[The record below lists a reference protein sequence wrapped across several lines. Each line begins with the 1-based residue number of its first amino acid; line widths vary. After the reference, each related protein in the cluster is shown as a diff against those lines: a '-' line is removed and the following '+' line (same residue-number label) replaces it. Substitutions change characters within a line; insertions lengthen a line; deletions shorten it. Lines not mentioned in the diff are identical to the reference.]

1 MNRNERKSFWKVFYI
16 RIRWRERERERER
29 CLGVPDLFVACFI
42 GDNWGSPTPLVL

>member
-1 MNRNERKSFWKVFYI
+1 MREKAFGKFFIYVYVG
-16 RIRWRERERERER
+16 ERERERER